1 MLQHPL
7 VTTPETRVFEKSWLP
22 TRKWLFGVVTAA
34 AAFLVTWI
42 SAGEFNKEIKI
53 ALVGLGASAVVSYLV
68 PNNTNPGGYPAKI
81 Q

>member
-1 MLQHPL
+1 MLQHPH
-7 VTTPETRVFEKSWLP
+7 VTTPETKVFEKSWLP

-53 ALVGLGASAVVSYLV
+53 ALVGLAASALTSYLV
-68 PNNTNPGGYPAKI
+68 PNNKNPGGYPARSE
-81 Q
+81 